1 MRWPLSWRTLRT
13 SDQFTAA
20 KGKPAMPTIRV
31 DMFEGRTHE
40 QKRALVAA
48 ITEAC
53 VRTIGAKPESV
64 DILLFDI
71 AKQNWATAG
80 TLWSDKAAPAKPIQT

>member
-1 MRWPLSWRTLRT
+1 
-13 SDQFTAA
+13 
-20 KGKPAMPTIRV
+20 MPTIRI
-31 DMFEGRTHE
+31 DMFEGRTVD

-53 VRTIGAKPESV
+53 VKTIGASPESV

-71 AKQNWATAG
+71 AKQNWASG
-80 TLWSDKAAPAKPIQT
+80 GQLWSDRAPKPPAGG

>member
-1 MRWPLSWRTLRT
+1 
-13 SDQFTAA
+13 
-20 KGKPAMPTIRV
+20 MPTIRV
-31 DMFEGRTHE
+31 EMFEGRTPE
-40 QKRALVAA
+40 QKSALVAA

-53 VRTIGAKPESV
+53 VRTIGSSPESV

-80 TLWSDKAAPAKPIQT
+80 TLWSDKPKPPNPAG